1 MSSLITARLYNAD
14 NTPKLL
20 ASPKLTAIRQSDK
33 AVVLNSVDM
42 DEVWNWFYQYEYS
55 DYNKDVL
62 YFFSIDSEVY
72 DWVNNLDSYGNKN
85 TRGRDNSV
93 IINTE
98 SLAKDIWSAK
108 AKENN
113 KEWTMGA
120 VVQKPISFTEIVVAI
135 SGIQEQT
142 KAIIDKIA
150 NQINDNT
157 TLTIKSE
164 VAKIKIPK
172 AREID
177 YEGIG
182 NVLNNVINNS
192 VKDLVMEAID
202 ECEDWKEE
210 NDDSYETKEIMG
222 DMLSVLSWLSDSIT
236 SLNDWIEWMT
246 HKELKDWVIA
256 IDFSWFIDK
265 MKEKDIEKIESMWIK
280 VWEDINIV
288 KRGIMNL
295 SAKLDK

>member
-1 MSSLITARLYNAD
+1 
-14 NTPKLL
+14 
-20 ASPKLTAIRQSDK
+20 
-33 AVVLNSVDM
+33 
-42 DEVWNWFYQYEYS
+42 
-55 DYNKDVL
+55 
-62 YFFSIDSEVY
+62 
-72 DWVNNLDSYGNKN
+72 
-85 TRGRDNSV
+85 
-93 IINTE
+93 
-98 SLAKDIWSAK
+98 
-108 AKENN
+108 
-113 KEWTMGA
+113 
-120 VVQKPISFTEIVVAI
+120 
-135 SGIQEQT
+135 
-142 KAIIDKIA
+142 
-150 NQINDNT
+150 
-157 TLTIKSE
+157 
-164 VAKIKIPK
+164 
-172 AREID
+172 
-177 YEGIG
+177 
-182 NVLNNVINNS
+182 
-192 VKDLVMEAID
+192 LVMEAID

>member
-1 MSSLITARLYNAD
+1 
-14 NTPKLL
+14 
-20 ASPKLTAIRQSDK
+20 
-33 AVVLNSVDM
+33 
-42 DEVWNWFYQYEYS
+42 
-55 DYNKDVL
+55 
-62 YFFSIDSEVY
+62 
-72 DWVNNLDSYGNKN
+72 
-85 TRGRDNSV
+85 
-93 IINTE
+93 
-98 SLAKDIWSAK
+98 
-108 AKENN
+108 
-113 KEWTMGA
+113 MGA

-202 ECEDWKEE
+202 ECED
-210 NDDSYETKEIMG
+210 
-222 DMLSVLSWLSDSIT
+222 
-236 SLNDWIEWMT
+236 
-246 HKELKDWVIA
+246 
-256 IDFSWFIDK
+256 
-265 MKEKDIEKIESMWIK
+265 
-280 VWEDINIV
+280 
-288 KRGIMNL
+288 
-295 SAKLDK
+295 